1 MKLKSNCTIEN
12 KYLKKIKRFFKY
24 VDDKNCER
32 LYSSLQNYS
41 SINFSHTKRNLL
53 YIGYF
58 LLLILIK
65 YKYF

>member
-32 LYSSLQNYS
+32 LYLSLQN
-41 SINFSHTKRNLL
+41 INFGHTKRNLL
-53 YIGYF
+53 YIGYLYF

-65 YKYF
+65 YKYY